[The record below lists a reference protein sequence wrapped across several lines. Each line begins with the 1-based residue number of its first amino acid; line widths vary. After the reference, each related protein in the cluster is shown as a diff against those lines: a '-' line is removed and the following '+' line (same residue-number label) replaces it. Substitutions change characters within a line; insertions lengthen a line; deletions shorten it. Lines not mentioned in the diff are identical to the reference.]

1 MNINLLK
8 NILSVIG
15 AVAIVTIL
23 VVFLKFGDMISKV
36 GSLDDKAIPT
46 YMAMFDKVLNTGD
59 AAKGMVLKYK
69 VNDDVE
75 SEDVIE
81 SIKALAEE
89 YNMRVTGDTKMF
101 TIDGAKGTEI
111 YKVRNVSMCSLSIA
125 KKFLAHSHEFGGF
138 MPCRIMLIE
147 LGNGTRYLYTM
158 DLSLAIYGGKPLPAE
173 MLELALKVKTAMLDI
188 PARAAE
194 GDF

>member
-8 NILSVIG
+8 NILSGVG
-15 AVAIVTIL
+15 VVAIIALL
-23 VVFLKFGDMISKV
+23 VISIKFGGMISKAL
-36 GSLDDKAIPT
+36 SLDSEAIPT
-46 YMAMFDKVLNTGD
+46 YMAMFEKVLDTGD
-59 AAKGMVLKYK
+59 AAKGMILKFK
-69 VNDDVE
+69 VN
-75 SEDVIE
+75 EDVDNEDVVE

-101 TIDGAKGTEI
+101 TMDGAKGTEI
-111 YKVRNVSMCSLSIA
+111 YKVRNISMCSLPIA

-147 LGNGTRYLYTM
+147 LADGTRYLYTM
-158 DLSLAIYGGKPLPAE
+158 DLNLAIHGGKALPAE
-173 MLELALKVKTAMLDI
+173 MLELAQHVQKAMLDI

>member
-1 MNINLLK
+1 MGFLKNLLA
-8 NILSVIG
+8 LVG
-15 AVAIVTIL
+15 LVAV
-23 VVFLKFGDMISKV
+23 VVALGGYAKYGSKIAA
-36 GSLDDKAIPT
+36 LDEQAIPT
-46 YMAMFDKVLNTGD
+46 YIDMFEKVLDTGD
-59 AAKGMVLKYK
+59 AAKGMVLKWK

-75 SEDVIE
+75 NADVVE
-81 SIKALAEE
+81 SINALAEE

-101 TIDGAKGTEI
+101 TMEDAKGTEV
-111 YKVRNVSMCSLSIA
+111 KFVENLSMCSLSIA

-147 LGNGTRYLYTM
+147 LANGERWLYSM
-158 DLSLAIYGGKPLPAE
+158 DLSLAIHGGHPLSEE
-173 MLELALKVKTAMLDI
+173 MLKLASHVQKAMTEI

>member
-1 MNINLLK
+1 MLKNLLALVGVVAL
-8 NILSVIG
+8 IAGIG
-15 AVAIVTIL
+15 GYA
-23 VVFLKFGDMISKV
+23 KYGSKISA
-36 GSLDDKAIPT
+36 LDDQAIST
-46 YMAMFDKVLNTGD
+46 YTKMFEKVLDTGD
-59 AAKGMVLKYK
+59 AAKGMVLKFK

-75 SEDVIE
+75 NADVVE

-101 TIDGAKGTEI
+101 TIEGAKGDEVKYVENI
-111 YKVRNVSMCSLSIA
+111 SMCSLPIA
-125 KKFLAHSHEFGGF
+125 KKFLAYSHEFGGF

-147 LGNGTRYLYTM
+147 LANGERWLYTM
-158 DLSLAIYGGKPLPAE
+158 DLALAIHGGHPLPAE
-173 MLELALKVKTAMLDI
+173 MLKLATHVQKAMLEI

>member
-1 MNINLLK
+1 MLK
-8 NILSVIG
+8 NILSSIG
-15 AVAIVTIL
+15 LVAIIAVL
-23 VVFLKFGDMISKV
+23 VVVVKFNGVISQVKA
-36 GSLDDKAIPT
+36 LDSEAIPT
-46 YMAMFDKVLNTGD
+46 YIAMFEKVLNTGD
-59 AAKGMVLKYK
+59 AAKGMVLKFK

-75 SEDVIE
+75 NEDVVE

-101 TIDGAKGTEI
+101 TIDGAKGDEI
-111 YKVRNVSMCSLSIA
+111 YKVRNISMCSLSIA
-125 KKFLAHSHEFGGF
+125 KKFLAHSPEFGGF

-147 LGNGTRYLYTM
+147 LANGERYLYTM
-158 DLSLAIYGGKPLPAE
+158 DLNLAIHGGKKLPAE
-173 MLELALKVKTAMLDI
+173 MLELAQHVQKAMLDI

>member
-1 MNINLLK
+1 MIK
-8 NILSVIG
+8 NILSAIGIITIVVVIG
-15 AVAIVTIL
+15 IYA
-23 VVFLKFGDMISKV
+23 KFGGMISQASK
-36 GSLDDKAIPT
+36 LDPAAIPT
-46 YMAMFDKVLNTGD
+46 YMAMFEKVLETGD
-59 AAKGMVLKYK
+59 AAKGMVLKFK

-75 SEDVIE
+75 NEDVVE

-101 TIDGAKGTEI
+101 TIDGAKGDEI
-111 YKVRNVSMCSLSIA
+111 YKVRNISMCSLPIA

-147 LGNGTRYLYTM
+147 LANGTRYLYTM
-158 DLSLAIYGGKPLPAE
+158 DLNLAIHGGQPLAPE
-173 MLELALKVKTAMLDI
+173 MLELAQHVQKAMLDI